1 MEADAIIASLKEHS
15 PEIVL
20 VIGGLIAIFIV
31 YLYLKDDG
39 STKYKFMVFLG
50 LVAGVAMIYIAA
62 VTWSGLALAT
72 AIIVAVAGFSLVIR
86 PFREVHFSAIMAL
99 FVMVIVYILIGD
111 LDGSTVYGI
120 DVSFL
125 ASGYVRIAIALIA
138 GAIVYMITN
147 FIEELIKLFG
157 KILNWWPFLLMIGL
171 LCMAEG
177 IIVYLGYGSVY
188 EIYLDYTS

>member
-39 STKYKFMVFLG
+39 STKYKFTVFLG

-188 EIYLDYTS
+188 EIYLDYAS

>member
-1 MEADAIIASLKEHS
+1 MDADAIIASLKDHS

-39 STKYKFMVFLG
+39 SAKYKFTVFLG

-62 VTWSGLALAT
+62 VNWSGLALAT
-72 AIIVAVAGFSLVIR
+72 AIIVAVGGFALIIR
-86 PFREVHFSAIMAL
+86 PFREVHFSAILAL
-99 FVMVIVYILIGD
+99 FVMVVVYILLGE
-111 LDGSTVYGI
+111 LDGTMIYSI
-120 DVSFL
+120 DISFL
-125 ASGYVRIAIALIA
+125 ASGYVRIAIALVA

-147 FIEELIKLFG
+147 FIEEIIKLFG

-177 IIVYLGYGSVY
+177 IMVFLGYGSVY

>member
-1 MEADAIIASLKEHS
+1 MDADAIIASLKDHS

-39 STKYKFMVFLG
+39 SAKYKFTVFLG

-62 VTWSGLALAT
+62 VNWSGLALAT
-72 AIIVAVAGFSLVIR
+72 AIIVAVGGFALIIR
-86 PFREVHFSAIMAL
+86 PFREVHFSVILAL
-99 FVMVIVYILIGD
+99 FVMVVVYILLGE
-111 LDGSTVYGI
+111 LDGTMIYSI
-120 DVSFL
+120 DISFL

-147 FIEELIKLFG
+147 FIEEIIRLFG

-177 IIVYLGYGSVY
+177 IMVFLGYGSVY

>member
-1 MEADAIIASLKEHS
+1 MEADAIIASLKDHS

-20 VIGGLIAIFIV
+20 FIGGLIAIFVV

-39 STKYKFMVFLG
+39 SAKYKFAVFLG

-72 AIIVAVAGFSLVIR
+72 AIIVAVGGFALIIR
-86 PFREVHFSAIMAL
+86 PFREVHFSVILAL
-99 FVMVIVYILIGD
+99 FVMVVVYILLGE
-111 LDGSTVYGI
+111 LDGTMVYSI
-120 DVSFL
+120 DISFL

-147 FIEELIKLFG
+147 FIEEIIRLFG

-177 IIVYLGYGSVY
+177 VMVFLGYGSVY

>member
-39 STKYKFMVFLG
+39 SAKYKFTVFLG

-62 VTWSGLALAT
+62 VNWSGLALAT
-72 AIIVAVAGFSLVIR
+72 AIIVAVGGFALIIR
-86 PFREVHFSAIMAL
+86 PFREVHFSVILAL
-99 FVMVIVYILIGD
+99 FVMVVVYILLGE
-111 LDGSTVYGI
+111 LDGTMIYSI
-120 DVSFL
+120 DISFL

-147 FIEELIKLFG
+147 FIEEIIRLFG
-157 KILNWWPFLLMIGL
+157 KILNWWPFLLIIGL
-171 LCMAEG
+171 ICLAEG
-177 IIVYLGYGSVY
+177 AIVFLGYGSVY

>member
-39 STKYKFMVFLG
+39 SAKYKFTVFLG

-62 VTWSGLALAT
+62 VNWSGLALAT
-72 AIIVAVAGFSLVIR
+72 AIIVAVGGFALIIR
-86 PFREVHFSAIMAL
+86 PFREVHFSVILAL
-99 FVMVIVYILIGD
+99 FVMVVVYILLGE
-111 LDGSTVYGI
+111 LDGTMIYSI
-120 DVSFL
+120 DISFL

-147 FIEELIKLFG
+147 FIEEIIKLFG

-177 IIVYLGYGSVY
+177 IMVFLGYGSVY

>member
-39 STKYKFMVFLG
+39 SAKYKFTVFLG

-62 VTWSGLALAT
+62 VNWSGLALAT
-72 AIIVAVAGFSLVIR
+72 AIIVAVGGFALIIR
-86 PFREVHFSAIMAL
+86 PFREVHFSVILAL
-99 FVMVIVYILIGD
+99 FVMVVVYILLGE
-111 LDGSTVYGI
+111 LDGTMIYSI
-120 DVSFL
+120 DISFL

-147 FIEELIKLFG
+147 FIEEIIRLFG

-177 IIVYLGYGSVY
+177 IIVFLGYGSVY

>member
-39 STKYKFMVFLG
+39 SAKYKFTVFLG

-62 VTWSGLALAT
+62 VNWSGLALAT
-72 AIIVAVAGFSLVIR
+72 AIIVAVGGFALIIR
-86 PFREVHFSAIMAL
+86 PFREVHFSAILAL
-99 FVMVIVYILIGD
+99 FVMVVVYILLGE
-111 LDGSTVYGI
+111 LDGTMIYSI
-120 DVSFL
+120 DISFL
-125 ASGYVRIAIALIA
+125 ASGYVRIAIALVA

-147 FIEELIKLFG
+147 FIEEIIKLFG

-177 IIVYLGYGSVY
+177 IMVFLGYGSVY

>member
-177 IIVYLGYGSVY
+177 IIVFLGYGSVY

>member
-1 MEADAIIASLKEHS
+1 MDADAIIASLKDHS

-39 STKYKFMVFLG
+39 SAKYKFTVFLG

-62 VTWSGLALAT
+62 VNWSGLALAT
-72 AIIVAVAGFSLVIR
+72 AIIVAVGGFALIIR
-86 PFREVHFSAIMAL
+86 PFREVHFSVILAL
-99 FVMVIVYILIGD
+99 FVMVVVYILLGE
-111 LDGSTVYGI
+111 LDGTMIYSI
-120 DVSFL
+120 DISFL

-147 FIEELIKLFG
+147 FIEEIIRLFG
-157 KILNWWPFLLMIGL
+157 KILNWWPFLLIIGL
-171 LCMAEG
+171 ICLAEG
-177 IIVYLGYGSVY
+177 AIVFLGYGSVY

>member
-39 STKYKFMVFLG
+39 SAKYKFTVFLG

-62 VTWSGLALAT
+62 VNWSGLALAT
-72 AIIVAVAGFSLVIR
+72 AIIVAVGGFALIIR
-86 PFREVHFSAIMAL
+86 PFREVHFSAILAL
-99 FVMVIVYILIGD
+99 FVMVIVYILIGE
-111 LDGSTVYGI
+111 LDGAMVYSI
-120 DVSFL
+120 DISFL
-125 ASGYVRIAIALIA
+125 ASGYVRIAIALVA

-147 FIEELIKLFG
+147 FIEEIIKLFG

-177 IIVYLGYGSVY
+177 IMVFLGYGSVY

>member
-39 STKYKFMVFLG
+39 SAKYKFTVFLG

-62 VTWSGLALAT
+62 VNWSGLALAT
-72 AIIVAVAGFSLVIR
+72 AIIVAVGGFALVIR
-86 PFREVHFSAIMAL
+86 PFREVHFSVILAL
-99 FVMVIVYILIGD
+99 FVMVVVYILLGE
-111 LDGSTVYGI
+111 LDGTMIYGI
-120 DVSFL
+120 DISFL

-147 FIEELIKLFG
+147 FIEEIIRLFG
-157 KILNWWPFLLMIGL
+157 KILNWWPFLLIIGL
-171 LCMAEG
+171 ICLAEG
-177 IIVYLGYGSVY
+177 AIVFLGYGSVY

>member
-177 IIVYLGYGSVY
+177 IMVFLGYGSVY

>member
-1 MEADAIIASLKEHS
+1 MDIDAMIASIKDHS
-15 PEIVL
+15 PELVL
-20 VIGGLIAIFIV
+20 VIGGLLAIFIV
-31 YLYLKDDG
+31 YLYLKDEG
-39 STKYKFMVFLG
+39 STTYKFAVFLG

-62 VTWSGLALAT
+62 VNWSGLALAT
-72 AIIVAVAGFSLVIR
+72 AIIVAVGGFALVIR
-86 PFREVHFSAIMAL
+86 PFREVHFSVILAL
-99 FVMVIVYILIGD
+99 FVMVVVYILLGE
-111 LDGSTVYGI
+111 LDGTMIYGI
-120 DVSFL
+120 DISFL

-147 FIEELIKLFG
+147 FIEEIIRLFG

-177 IIVYLGYGSVY
+177 IIVFLGYGSVY

>member
-1 MEADAIIASLKEHS
+1 MDADAIIASLKDHS

-39 STKYKFMVFLG
+39 SAKYKFTVFLG

-62 VTWSGLALAT
+62 VNWSGLALAT
-72 AIIVAVAGFSLVIR
+72 AIIVAVGGFALIIR
-86 PFREVHFSAIMAL
+86 PFREVHFSVILAL
-99 FVMVIVYILIGD
+99 FVMVVVYILLGE
-111 LDGSTVYGI
+111 LDGTMIYGI
-120 DVSFL
+120 DISFL

-147 FIEELIKLFG
+147 FIEEIIRLFG
-157 KILNWWPFLLMIGL
+157 KILNWWPFLLIIGL
-171 LCMAEG
+171 ICLAEG
-177 IIVYLGYGSVY
+177 AIVFLGYGSVY

>member
-39 STKYKFMVFLG
+39 SAKYKFTVFLG

-62 VTWSGLALAT
+62 VNWSGLALAT
-72 AIIVAVAGFSLVIR
+72 AIIVAVGGFALIIR
-86 PFREVHFSAIMAL
+86 PFREVHFSAILAL
-99 FVMVIVYILIGD
+99 FVMVIVYILLGE
-111 LDGSTVYGI
+111 LDGTMIYSI
-120 DVSFL
+120 DISFL
-125 ASGYVRIAIALIA
+125 ASGYVRIAIALVA

-147 FIEELIKLFG
+147 FIEEIIKLFG

-177 IIVYLGYGSVY
+177 IMVFLGYGSVY

>member
-1 MEADAIIASLKEHS
+1 MDADAIIASLKEHS

-39 STKYKFMVFLG
+39 SAKYKFTVFLG

-62 VTWSGLALAT
+62 VNWSGLALAT
-72 AIIVAVAGFSLVIR
+72 AIIVAVGGFALIIR
-86 PFREVHFSAIMAL
+86 PFREVHFSVILAL
-99 FVMVIVYILIGD
+99 FVMVVVYILLGE
-111 LDGSTVYGI
+111 LDGTMIYSI
-120 DVSFL
+120 DISFL

-147 FIEELIKLFG
+147 FIEEIIRLFG
-157 KILNWWPFLLMIGL
+157 KILNWWPFLLIIGL
-171 LCMAEG
+171 ICLAEG
-177 IIVYLGYGSVY
+177 AIVFLGYGSVY

>member
-138 GAIVYMITN
+138 GAIVYMVTN

>member
-39 STKYKFMVFLG
+39 SAKYKFTVFLG

-62 VTWSGLALAT
+62 VNWSGLALAT
-72 AIIVAVAGFSLVIR
+72 AIIVAVGGFALIIR
-86 PFREVHFSAIMAL
+86 PFREVHFSVILAL
-99 FVMVIVYILIGD
+99 FVMVVVYILLGE
-111 LDGSTVYGI
+111 LDGTMIYGI
-120 DVSFL
+120 DISFL

-147 FIEELIKLFG
+147 FIEEIIRLFG

-177 IIVYLGYGSVY
+177 IIVFLGYGSVY

>member
-1 MEADAIIASLKEHS
+1 MDADAIIASLKDHS

-39 STKYKFMVFLG
+39 STKYKFTVFLG
-50 LVAGVAMIYIAA
+50 LAAGVAMIYIAA

-72 AIIVAVAGFSLVIR
+72 AIIVAVGGFALVIR
-86 PFREVHFSAIMAL
+86 PFREVHFSVILAL
-99 FVMVIVYILIGD
+99 FVMVVVYILLGE
-111 LDGSTVYGI
+111 LDGTMIYGI
-120 DVSFL
+120 DISFL

-147 FIEELIKLFG
+147 FIEEIIRLFG
-157 KILNWWPFLLMIGL
+157 KILNWWPFLLIIGL
-171 LCMAEG
+171 ICLAEG
-177 IIVYLGYGSVY
+177 AIVFLGYGSVY